1 LFDKFIVV
9 IKNIIENIEIIDI
22 NFCKV
27 NFSKLIFFKLEKKIT
42 NIINGKTLMP
52 YSISWTCRLLVTL
65 LIIFELNVFIL
76 GYKNK
81 DLKVLAKSVKV
92 FSKTNGGC
100 SLGKLFKKDKE
111 AVIFDAEIIKPTAK
125 DNIK

>member
-81 DLKVLAKSVKV
+81 DLKVLAKSV
-92 FSKTNGGC
+92 
-100 SLGKLFKKDKE
+100 
-111 AVIFDAEIIKPTAK
+111 
-125 DNIK
+125 